1 MTAIVLSDRA
11 KGILFFLAAW
21 AVIPIMDACAKALGN
36 MDYPSLMITWGRFAF
51 SIILLLPLLM
61 GRRRNAFSLP
71 PDKGTQTLR
80 ALCLVLATTGFYM
93 GLRTLPLA
101 DALAIYLIY
110 PFIVTAL
117 SALVLGEMP
126 GVRRWVAIAVGFMG
140 SLLIIRPGF
149 DGVPLGTVFI
159 LGAAIAFA
167 GYNLLTRRIAGRS
180 DPWQTLVFQAGIG
193 SAVTS
198 MALPFAWRTPE
209 LDGLTLFVGMG
220 VAATVG
226 HYLLIRAYDYAPAPV
241 LAPFGYFEIISAA
254 ALGYFVFGDFPDA
267 LTWAGVAVIVL
278 SGVYIGF
285 RERRLADGAL

>member
-1 MTAIVLSDRA
+1 MSAVVLSDRA

-21 AVIPIMDACAKALGN
+21 AVIPVMDACAKALGN
-36 MDYPSLMITWGRFAF
+36 MNYPSLMITWGRFAF
-51 SIILLLPLLM
+51 SFVLLLPLLM

-110 PFIVTAL
+110 PFIVNAL
-117 SALVLGEMP
+117 SPMVLGEMP
-126 GVRRWVAIAVGFMG
+126 GFRRWAAIAVGFMG
-140 SLLIIRPGF
+140 SLLVIRPGF

-167 GYNLLTRRIAGRS
+167 GYNLLTRRIAGRG
-180 DPWQTLVFQAGIG
+180 DPWQTLVFQAGVG
-193 SAVTS
+193 AALTS
-198 MALPFAWRTPE
+198 LVLPFTWRGPE
-209 LDGLTLFVGMG
+209 LDGLVLFVSMG
-220 VAATVG
+220 VAATAG

-241 LAPFGYFEIISAA
+241 LAPFGYFEIISAV

-267 LTWAGVAVIVL
+267 LTWAGVAVIVS

-285 RERRLADGAL
+285 RERASADDAL